1 MTESNES
8 EHKERRYPRVKARIL
23 YRPPKVFGQKR
34 QAPDISLG
42 GMRIYSN
49 KLFQQGSTHN
59 IEIFLPSGQTAMV
72 LARVAWVD
80 AYPKDSDAL
89 YDIGLEFIH
98 VPNNIAD
105 DLKSVLESTPSDK

>member
-1 MTESNES
+1 MSEPDQS
-8 EHKERRYPRVKARIL
+8 EHKERRYPRVKAQIL

-34 QAPDISLG
+34 QAPDISFG

-49 KLFQQGSTHN
+49 KLLQKGSTHN

-105 DLKSVLESTPSDK
+105 DLKSALESMPSDE

>member
-1 MTESNES
+1 MTESNKS
-8 EHKERRYPRVKARIL
+8 EHKERCYPRVKARIL

-49 KLFQQGSTHN
+49 KHLEQGSTHN
-59 IEIFLPSGQTAMV
+59 IEIFLPSGQKAML
-72 LARVAWVD
+72 LARVAWVE